1 MEEFYLLNQIAAL
14 LQRKGYS
21 PFAINGRTGS
31 YVRETDEVVYLVII
45 NAYQQ
50 DNSLADYERLV
61 QGVRFNVVSRY
72 KKQVDSLLLIVNRD
86 GIFDKPLTD
95 VVEKFD
101 GVWLVAAD
109 TGKIYIFENQPT
121 VFDSNLRNYL
131 EGNLFRNQS
140 DIYGGVPF
148 NLTPVNIA
156 IVVIN
161 IVAFIT
167 VIIVNGNLFASY
179 DSETMIKM
187 GALSYN
193 TFISGKWYEI
203 VTSLFLHFG
212 ISHLFNN
219 MLLLTYIGCEL
230 EIRIGAVRYLVIYLC
245 SGIVGNV
252 ASLWYYSGIGETD
265 IASAG
270 ASGAIFGV
278 IGCLAVF
285 LLVNPS
291 DNKSLTTKRLLI
303 MALLTIYYGL
313 TSVGID
319 NAAHIGGF
327 CFGLFGGFL
336 LSKILGHDKI
346 ETVYL

>member
-1 MEEFYLLNQIAAL
+1 MLNQIAAL